1 MGGELCLM
9 KTEDF
14 EKLVDKAVGSLPEK
28 FKKAMDNV
36 SVVVEIWP
44 RSYLAKGIL
53 LLGLYS
59 GVPKTVWGRWQG
71 LQIPDKITI
80 YQGPIEFLAR
90 GDEKKIQKLVID
102 TVEHEIAHH
111 FGISDRR
118 INEIKRD
125 PKR

>member
-1 MGGELCLM
+1 MNIKE
-9 KTEDF
+9 F
-14 EKLVDKAVGSLPEK
+14 EKLVDNAVGTLPDE
-28 FKKAMDNV
+28 FKSALDNV
-36 SVVVEIWP
+36 SVVVESWP
-44 RSYLAKGIL
+44 RSYLARGIL

-80 YQGPIEFLAR
+80 YKGPIEFLAR
-90 GDEKKIQKLVID
+90 GNEEKIKALIIN

-118 INEIKRD
+118 INEIKRA

>member
-1 MGGELCLM
+1 MEF
-9 KTEDF
+9 KEF
-14 EKLVDKAVGSLPEK
+14 EKLVDRAIGALPEK
-28 FKKAMDNV
+28 FKKALDNV
-36 SVVVEIWP
+36 SVVVEQWP
-44 RSYLAKGIL
+44 KSYIARGIL

-80 YQGPIEFLAR
+80 YKGPIEFLAR
-90 GDEKKIQKLVID
+90 GNEKKIRRLIID

-118 INEIKRD
+118 LDEIKR
-125 PKR
+125 

>member
-1 MGGELCLM
+1 MSIAE
-9 KTEDF
+9 F
-14 EKLVDKAVGSLPEK
+14 EKLVNAVVGDLPEE
-28 FKKAMDNV
+28 FKNALDNV
-36 SVVVEIWP
+36 SVVVEAWP
-44 RSYLAKGIL
+44 RSYLARGVL

-80 YQGPIEFLAR
+80 YKGPIEYL
-90 GDEKKIQKLVID
+90 GISDPEKIKTLIVD

-118 INEIKRD
+118 LEEIKRNS
-125 PKR
+125 RS